1 MFKLSVNKVE
11 DVSVFGGLNMSE
23 ATSSRIDIQ
32 KMSIHPETMPGLN
45 KGNVIVLNN
54 VQPLLP
60 EISLLQDFYLIVDQ
74 PSLYSEL
81 HKEYRVLYKQPL
93 I

>member
-1 MFKLSVNKVE
+1 
-11 DVSVFGGLNMSE
+11 
-23 ATSSRIDIQ
+23 
-32 KMSIHPETMPGLN
+32 MPGLN

-60 EISLLQDFYLIVDQ
+60 EISAASIRFLLNCDQ

>member
-1 MFKLSVNKVE
+1 
-11 DVSVFGGLNMSE
+11 MSE

-32 KMSIHPETMPGLN
+32 KMSIHPEKMPGLN

-60 EISLLQDFYLIVDQ
+60 EISAASIRFYLIVDQ

-81 HKEYRVLYKQPL
+81 HKEYRVLYKQH
-93 I
+93 

>member
-1 MFKLSVNKVE
+1 
-11 DVSVFGGLNMSE
+11 MSE

-32 KMSIHPETMPGLN
+32 KMSIHPEKMPGLN

-60 EISLLQDFYLIVDQ
+60 EISAASIRFFTC
-74 PSLYSEL
+74 
-81 HKEYRVLYKQPL
+81 
-93 I
+93 